1 MLAAMLL
8 KIKSV
13 TFRGAFLGHSDSKES
28 ACNAGDPD
36 LILWLEQSPGEE
48 NGNPLQY
55 SCLEKSMDRAAW
67 WVHGVAESDT
77 TKKLTHTHTHT
88 HTHLAI
94 RFLPLYFPGKAHNEC
109 SKDRL
114 YCNINSCIE
123 CACS

>member
-88 HTHLAI
+88 HTW
-94 RFLPLYFPGKAHNEC
+94 
-109 SKDRL
+109 RL
-114 YCNINSCIE
+114 DFYLCIFQE
-123 CACS
+123 KHIMNAQKIGYIVILIAV